1 MPHQIRLAKQRRSC
15 AVSFINCFC
24 LVYLIIGHNL
34 IQQFALHKPNRTKI
48 ENTTGSLLGCFARHE
63 PGYSGRKP
71 IRLVN
76 PSAARAQA
84 TLLQDL
90 GIKTKVVFRFQN
102 FNLKN
107 SHRMFGYMYEVLN
120 KIYLQKKNY
129 EWIENRVYLIHDLQK

>member
-15 AVSFINCFC
+15 AVSFINYF
-24 LVYLIIGHNL
+24 LFSISNYWS
-34 IQQFALHKPNRTKI
+34 QFTTVVCAAQTKQTKM

-71 IRLVN
+71 IRLVHPN
-76 PSAARAQA
+76 AAGAQA

-107 SHRMFGYMYEVLN
+107 SHRMFGYMYGVLN
-120 KIYLQKKNY
+120 KIYLQNFFY
-129 EWIENRVYLIHDLQK
+129 ECIENRVYLIHNLQK